1 MMSVAR
7 IGILF
12 FGLVA
17 ILLLGTWGWAQLV
30 DAVYRVGPGDFVVAI
45 TVYGVVVLVFA
56 IVAGFTFLVLSF
68 RNDDPG

>member
-1 MMSVAR
+1 MSVAR

-17 ILLLGTWGWAQLV
+17 ILLLGGWGWAGLV
-30 DAVYRVGPGDFVVAI
+30 NAVHKVGPGDFIVAL
-45 TVYGVVVLVFA
+45 TVYGVAVLVFA
-56 IVAGFTFLVLSF
+56 LVAGYTFLVLWF